1 VHARSLFL
9 INKPQGKSIVPETT
23 CEHFFKPFQNEKN
36 SRVKVNETRHFN
48 DHSYFLVP
56 AQKMIIHTLKATIFL
71 LLPWSALKLARLF
84 GDARK
89 ESNVSLRLFDFTAL
103 AHTLTHPD

>member
-1 VHARSLFL
+1 MHARSLFL

-56 AQKMIIHTLKATIFL
+56 AQKNDYSYTKSYHLSIATLVSIETCEIIRRREEGEQ
-71 LLPWSALKLARLF
+71 RLF
-84 GDARK
+84 
-89 ESNVSLRLFDFTAL
+89 TII
-103 AHTLTHPD
+103 